1 MSHFLSA
8 LAQSDGG
15 HTGLIVLVVGV
26 ILFCKQMP
34 DVGKWLGKTVK
45 SVKDGLQGV
54 ENEIEMPTKP
64 PAALESPR
72 PPQRI
77 TATPATPTA
86 PRFEDA
92 GVTAPNATTPPP
104 V

>member
-1 MSHFLSA
+1 LSA
-8 LAQSDGG
+8 WS
-15 HTGLIVLVVGV
+15 IVLLLILGV
-26 ILFCKQMP
+26 ILFGKQMP

-54 ENEIEMPTKP
+54 ENEIETPTRP
-64 PAALESPR
+64 PTALESPR

-92 GVTAPNATTPPP
+92 GITAPGATSPPP
-104 V
+104 A